1 MFENSFSQKRMK
13 PSIKLHKSEQTLL
26 LRKFSVLLSQWI
38 FNDWILFY
46 LLLVFGQLHS
56 WLVTEVQTLRSCLSM
71 LRSSLR
77 VRIKCP
83 IQMQAISNWALLTLL
98 AKYFER
104 QAVDRYMITFFNA
117 KGQTMMISVR
127 RYQTRR
133 NLTMATQGR
142 WSAFVKGEMWG
153 SSTPT
158 TSWRTSKSSLRNLT
172 LCAETRSFLWSRKIF
187 TSKAVTSLKK
197 ALRYINILVS
207 FVSADINKASTL
219 TRPNSCGRASDCVLL
234 RNMHF
239 GMHVMTF

>member
-1 MFENSFSQKRMK
+1 MK
-13 PSIKLHKSEQTLL
+13 PSIQLHKSAQTLL

-46 LLLVFGQLHS
+46 LFYFRTTSQLTGDWSPNFKILPQHVALFLARAYKMS
-56 WLVTEVQTLRSCLSM
+56 Y
-71 LRSSLR
+71 
-77 VRIKCP
+77 P
-83 IQMQAISNWALLTLL
+83 NAGNWQLGFTSRYPTLLT
-98 AKYFER
+98 KYFER

-142 WSAFVKGEMWG
+142 WSAFAKGEMLG

-187 TSKAVTSLKK
+187 TSKAVTSLKNT
-197 ALRYINILVS
+197 LRYINILVS